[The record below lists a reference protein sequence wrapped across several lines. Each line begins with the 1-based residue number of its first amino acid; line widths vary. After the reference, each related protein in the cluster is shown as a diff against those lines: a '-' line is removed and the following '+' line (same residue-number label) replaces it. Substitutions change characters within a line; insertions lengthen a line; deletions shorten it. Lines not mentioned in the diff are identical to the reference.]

1 MSAVRRL
8 LVLVGQSQAQIVIVG
23 TVGYAEPWHDA
34 VTEGHVVVEDLL
46 EARILVAELFV
57 DFVGGLEGGIH
68 DVARES
74 LENGA
79 AGNTAAQGSRLVR
92 VVVAYHFAAG
102 SARGDVDTRLIL
114 PGQFDVGRVI
124 DVQPLGRAHGR
135 TPVTNA
141 Q

>member
-1 MSAVRRL
+1 MAALRRL
-8 LVLVGQSQAQIVIVG
+8 LFLVGQSQAQIVIVG
-23 TVGYAEPWHDA
+23 TFGYAEPWHDA

-79 AGNTAAQGSRLVR
+79 AGNKAAQGSRIVR
-92 VVVAYHFAAG
+92 VVVRSEEHTYELQSLMRNSYA
-102 SARGDVDTRLIL
+102 VLCL
-114 PGQFDVGRVI
+114 KKQKI
-124 DVQPLGRAHGR
+124 DKSISNIHERIDMH
-135 TPVTNA
+135 
-141 Q
+141 